1 MFNLYFWAMALLAVA
16 FPAWMLQLNRL
27 NLKHMRS
34 GCPKELEGLYTPEE
48 QEKALAFQAHG
59 NKFGAVSN
67 VAHVGV
73 KLAFLF
79 FGVYGLL
86 ENLAARVPGGLMAQ
100 AAVMFA
106 ALYLWN
112 LLLGLPFGYYFR
124 FGLLRRHGFNRST
137 KKLFVADVL
146 KNLPLGLLD
155 ALAEPVGT
163 AFLLLAMERFFGL
176 GKYFWVAL
184 WFFGCLVDLAMGY
197 LWPILIAP
205 IFNKYTPLPEGGLRE
220 RALAL
225 AEQTGVPF
233 RNIYVMDSSKRHSL
247 DNAYFTG
254 VGNRRRCVLFDSLL
268 EKYTTDEILA
278 ILAHEIGHYRQKR
291 LRRLRYAIGWVLKA
305 LQYFLL
311 SLFIQSDGIAQAL
324 GGAGASFCLG
334 FAAMGLLW
342 HPLEAWL
349 QPLHIFIGRKMELD
363 ADRYAA
369 ACGFGEGMVSGLKKL
384 YVKNLGNY
392 NRHPLMGKWCV
403 PHPTLVERVAFIE
416 EAMK

>member
-1 MFNLYFWAMALLAVA
+1 MFNLYFAAMVLLAVA
-16 FPAWMLQLNRL
+16 FPAWMRWLSHLD
-27 NLKHMRS
+27 LKHMRS
-34 GCPKELEGLYTPEE
+34 GCPESLKGLYTPEE
-48 QEKALAFQAHG
+48 QEKALAFKADG
-59 NKFGAVSN
+59 NKFGMVSTVVN
-67 VAHVGV
+67 VGV
-73 KLAFLF
+73 TLAFLF

-86 ENLAARVPGGLMAQ
+86 EVLTARMPGGLMAQ
-100 AAVMFA
+100 AAVFFA
-106 ALYLWN
+106 ALYFWN
-112 LLLGLPFGYYFR
+112 LLSGLPFGYYYR
-124 FGLLRRHGFNRST
+124 FVFMQKHGFNRST
-137 KKLFVADVL
+137 KKLFVVDVL
-146 KNLPLGLLD
+146 KQLPLGLLE
-155 ALAEPVGT
+155 AVAEPVGT

-197 LWPILIAP
+197 LWPVLIAP
-205 IFNKYTPLPEGGLRE
+205 IFNKYTPLPEGELRE

-225 AEQTGVPF
+225 AEKTQVPF
-233 RNIYVMDSSKRHSL
+233 KNIYVVDSSKRHSM

-268 EKYTTDEILA
+268 EKYTTDEILG

-291 LRRLRYAIGWVLKA
+291 LRLLRYAIDWGLKA

-311 SLFIQSDGIAQAL
+311 SLFIQSGGIAQAL

-342 HPLEAWL
+342 HPLAAWL
-349 QPLHIFIGRKMELD
+349 RPLHIALGRKMEMD
-363 ADRYAA
+363 ADRYTAV
-369 ACGFGEGMVSGLKKL
+369 CGFGQAQISALKKL

-403 PHPTLVERVAFIE
+403 PHPTLVERIECIE
-416 EAMK
+416 EAMR